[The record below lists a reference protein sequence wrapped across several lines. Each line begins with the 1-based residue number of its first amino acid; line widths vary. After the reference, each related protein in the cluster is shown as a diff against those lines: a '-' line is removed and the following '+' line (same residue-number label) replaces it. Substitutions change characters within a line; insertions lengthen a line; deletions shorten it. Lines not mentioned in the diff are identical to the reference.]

1 LEQLLLLSYDDDAL
15 VLISLL
21 LFYDD
26 GALEQLLLL
35 FYDDGALVLMLLF
48 YDDGALVLMLLFYDD
63 GALEL
68 PSLLFFFFLPQFLLA
83 SVFCSGNHRR
93 TLSSIVADE
102 VHIVIK

>member
-1 LEQLLLLSYDDDAL
+1 LEQLLLLSYDDGAL
-15 VLISLL
+15 VLLSLQ

-35 FYDDGALVLMLLF
+35 SYDDALELL
-48 YDDGALVLMLLFYDD
+48 LLSYD

-68 PSLLFFFFLPQFLLA
+68 PSLLFFFSLPQFLLA

-93 TLSSIVADE
+93 TLRTIVPE
-102 VHIVIK
+102 EMHIVTM

>member
-1 LEQLLLLSYDDDAL
+1 
-15 VLISLL
+15 
-21 LFYDD
+21 
-26 GALEQLLLL
+26 
-35 FYDDGALVLMLLF
+35 
-48 YDDGALVLMLLFYDD
+48 MLLFYDD

-102 VHIVIK
+102 AHIVIK